1 MILKRIQLGM
11 IHAAV
16 AMTLVP
22 INSTLNR
29 VMIKE
34 LELSALLVAILASL
48 PYVFSPIQMLIGSY
62 SDRHPILG
70 LRRTPYIFL
79 GLVLCVV
86 GVIVTPQVAFVLAEN
101 WWLGLWLGVLAFG
114 AWGMGYNFASV
125 SYMALASELSG
136 EKGRS
141 RTITVMFF
149 IMIVSMILTSL
160 GMGRLMDPY
169 TPEVLQSTFQIV
181 GVIALSIGIIGLLGL
196 EKRVPHTNISTSAGH
211 FTIRQ
216 IFRSIMD
223 NDQARTFFVY
233 LWLLLIALLGQD
245 VLLEPFGAEAFRMS
259 VRTTTQLT
267 SIWGGCMLLTLTL
280 GGILDGRIPKRTL
293 AQAGNVGALLGF
305 VLIAASGMLGLV
317 QVFYFGV
324 VMLGLGTGLSTVA
337 NLSLMLDMT
346 TPANVGLFIGAWGVS
361 NALSRL
367 SGSVM
372 AGSIRDVVTYLSQD
386 AVLGYVIVFIIE
398 IALMGVSVGLL
409 RRIDPIAF
417 LKKAGK
423 ITYTEKVAIAMDN

>member
-1 MILKRIQLGM
+1 MLLKRIQLGM

-34 LELSALLVAILASL
+34 LELSAFLVAVLASL

-70 LRRTPYIFL
+70 LRRTPYILL

-86 GVIVTPQVAFVLAEN
+86 GVIVTPYVAFVLAEN

-125 SYMALASELSG
+125 SYMSLASELSG

-169 TPEVLQSTFQIV
+169 TPQVLQRTFQIV
-181 GVIALSIGIIGLLGL
+181 GILALSIGTLGLIGL
-196 EKRVPHTNISTSAGH
+196 ENRAPKKANIPSGQH

-216 IFRSIMD
+216 LFNAIMN
-223 NDQARTFFVY
+223 NDQAKTFFVY

-245 VLLEPFGAEAFRMS
+245 VLLEPFGAEAFQMS

-267 SIWGGCMLLTLTL
+267 SIWGGCMLLTLVI
-280 GGILDGRIPKRTL
+280 GGLLEGRLPKRTL
-293 AQAGNVGALLGF
+293 AQAGNIGALLGF
-305 VLIAASGMLGLV
+305 ILIATSGMFALV
-317 QVFYFGV
+317 QVFYLGV

-372 AGSIRDVVTYLSQD
+372 AGSIRDVVTYFSRD
-386 AVLGYVIVFIIE
+386 AVLGYVIVFMIE
-398 IALMGVSVGLL
+398 IALMGVSIWLL
-409 RRIDPIAF
+409 RRIDPVAF
-417 LKKAGK
+417 LKSARK
-423 ITYTEKVAIAMDN
+423 ITFTEKVGMAMDN

>member
-1 MILKRIQLGM
+1 M

-34 LELSALLVAILASL
+34 LGLSALLVAILASL
-48 PYVFSPIQMLIGSY
+48 PYVFSPIQMLIGSF
-62 SDRHPILG
+62 SDRHPIMG

-86 GVIVTPQVAFVLAEN
+86 GVIFTPRVAFVLAEN
-101 WWLGLWLGVLAFG
+101 WWVGLWLGVLAFG

-141 RTITVMFF
+141 RTIAVMFF

-169 TPEVLQSTFQIV
+169 SPEVMQTTFLIV
-181 GVIALSIGIIGLLGL
+181 GILALSIGIIGLLGL
-196 EKRVPHTNISTSAGH
+196 EKRVPGATVGTAESH
-211 FTIRQ
+211 FSIRQ
-216 IFRSIMD
+216 VFHSLAD
-223 NDQARTFFVY
+223 NKQAKIFFVY

-259 VRTTTQLT
+259 VRSTTQLT
-267 SIWGGCMLLTLTL
+267 SIWGACMLLTLSL
-280 GGILDGRIPKRTL
+280 GGVLEGRIPKRTL
-293 AQAGNVGALLGF
+293 AQVGNIGALSGF
-305 VLIAASGMLGLV
+305 VMIAASGLFGLV
-317 QVFYFGV
+317 QVFYIGV
-324 VMLGLGTGLSTVA
+324 VILGFGTGLSTVA
-337 NLSLMLDMT
+337 NLSLMLEMT
-346 TPANVGLFIGAWGVS
+346 TPANVGLFIGAWGFS
-361 NALSRL
+361 NSLSRL
-367 SGSVM
+367 SGSIM
-372 AGSIRDVVTYLSQD
+372 AGLTRDVVTYFSRD
-386 AVLGYVIVFIIE
+386 AVLGYLIVFLCE
-398 IALMGVSVGLL
+398 IALIGISVWLL
-409 RRIDPIAF
+409 RCIDPEAF

-423 ITYTEKVAIAMDN
+423 ISYTEKVVVAMEN

>member
-1 MILKRIQLGM
+1 MLLKRIQLGM

-62 SDRHPILG
+62 SDRHPIFG
-70 LRRTPYIFL
+70 LRRTPYILL
-79 GLVLCVV
+79 GLLLCVV
-86 GVIVTPQVAFVLAEN
+86 GVIVTPQVAFELAEN
-101 WWLGLWLGVLAFG
+101 WWLGLWLGILAFG

-141 RTITVMFF
+141 RTITVMFL

-160 GMGRLMDPY
+160 GMGRLLDPY
-169 TPEVLQSTFQIV
+169 SPQVLQETFLII
-181 GVIALSIGIIGLLGL
+181 GMLALSIGVLGLLGL
-196 EKRVPHTNISTSAGH
+196 ENKVSKSTIHTSGGNIMIH
-211 FTIRQ
+211 Q

-223 NDQARTFFVY
+223 NEQAKTFFVY

-245 VLLEPFGAEAFRMS
+245 VLLEPFGAESFQMS

-267 SIWGGCMLLTLTL
+267 SIWGGCMLVTLAV
-280 GGILDGRIPKRTL
+280 GGLLEGRFPKRTL
-293 AQAGNVGALLGF
+293 AQAGNFGALFGF
-305 VLIAASGMLGLV
+305 LLIAGSGMFALI
-317 QVFYFGV
+317 QVFYLGV
-324 VMLGLGTGLSTVA
+324 VILGLGTGLSTVA

-346 TPANVGLFIGAWGVS
+346 TPANVGLFIGAWGFS

-372 AGSIRDVVTYLSQD
+372 AGSIRDVVTYLSRN
-386 AVLGYVIVFIIE
+386 AVLGYVIVFIAE
-398 IALMGVSVGLL
+398 IVLMGVSIWLL
-409 RRIDPIAF
+409 RSIDPVAF
-417 LKKAGK
+417 RKSAGK
-423 ITYTEKVAIAMDN
+423 ITFSEKISVGMDN

>member
-1 MILKRIQLGM
+1 M

-70 LRRTPYIFL
+70 LRRTPYILL
-79 GLVLCVV
+79 GLVFCVV

-169 TPEVLQSTFQIV
+169 TPEILQSTFQIV
-181 GVIALSIGIIGLLGL
+181 GIIALSIGIIGLIGL
-196 EKRVPHTNISTSAGH
+196 EKRVPNTTISTSGGH

-216 IFRSIMD
+216 IFHSIMD
-223 NDQARTFFVY
+223 NDQAKTFFVY

-259 VRTTTQLT
+259 VRSTTQLT
-267 SIWGGCMLLTLTL
+267 SIWGGCMLLTLTV

-293 AQAGNVGALLGF
+293 AQAGNIGALLGF
-305 VLIAASGMLGLV
+305 ILIAASGMLGLV
-317 QVFYFGV
+317 QVFYSGV
-324 VMLGLGTGLSTVA
+324 ILLGLGTGLSTVA

-372 AGSIRDVVTYLSQD
+372 AGSIRDVVTYFSQN
-386 AVLGYVIVFIIE
+386 AVLGYVLVFMIE
-398 IALMGVSVGLL
+398 IALMGVSIWLL
-409 RRIDPIAF
+409 RRIDPVAF
-417 LKKAGK
+417 LKKAGN
-423 ITYTEKVAIAMDN
+423 ITYTEKVAMAMDN

>member
-1 MILKRIQLGM
+1 MFLKRIQLGM

-62 SDRHPILG
+62 SDRHPIFG
-70 LRRTPYIFL
+70 LRRTPYILL

-125 SYMALASELSG
+125 SYLALASELSG

-181 GVIALSIGIIGLLGL
+181 GAIALSIGIIGLFGL
-196 EKRVPHTNISTSAGH
+196 EKRVPIANLGTSAGH

-223 NDQARTFFVY
+223 NDQAKTFFIY

-267 SIWGGCMLLTLTL
+267 SIWGGCMLLTLSV

-293 AQAGNVGALLGF
+293 AQVGNLGALLGF
-305 VLIAASGMLGLV
+305 VLIATSGMLGLV
-317 QVFYFGV
+317 QVFYSGV

-361 NALSRL
+361 NSLSRL

-372 AGSIRDVVTYLSQD
+372 AGSIRDVVTYLSRD
-386 AVLGYVIVFIIE
+386 AVLGYVIVFMIE
-398 IALMGVSVGLL
+398 IALMGISVWLL
-409 RRIDPIAF
+409 RRIDPVTF
-417 LKKAGK
+417 QKKAAK
-423 ITYTEKVAIAMDN
+423 ITYHEKVALAMDN

>member
-1 MILKRIQLGM
+1 MLLKRIQLGM

-86 GVIVTPQVAFVLAEN
+86 GVIVTPQVAFVLADN
-101 WWLGLWLGVLAFG
+101 WWLGLGLGVLAFG

-125 SYMALASELSG
+125 SYLALASEISG

-160 GMGRLMDPY
+160 GMGHLMDPY
-169 TPEVLQSTFQIV
+169 SPAILQTTFQLV

-196 EKRVPHTNISTSAGH
+196 EKRVPNTKINSPGEH
-211 FTIRQ
+211 FTIRH
-216 IFRSIMD
+216 IFHSIMD
-223 NDQARTFFVY
+223 NDQAKIFFVY

-245 VLLEPFGAEAFRMS
+245 VLLEPFGAEAFNMS

-267 SIWGGCMLLTLTL
+267 SIWGGCMLLTLTV
-280 GGILDGRIPKRTL
+280 GGILDGRFPKRTL
-293 AQAGNVGALLGF
+293 AQAGNLGALLGF
-305 VLIAASGMLGLV
+305 ILIASSGMFGLV
-317 QVFYFGV
+317 HVFYLGV

-361 NALSRL
+361 NSLSRL

-372 AGSIRDVVTYLSQD
+372 AGSVRDAVTYLSQD

-398 IALMGVSVGLL
+398 IALMGVSVWLL
-409 RRIDPIAF
+409 RRIDPVAF
-417 LKKAGK
+417 LKKAGN
-423 ITYTEKVAIAMDN
+423 ISYTEKVAMALDN

>member
-1 MILKRIQLGM
+1 MLLKRLQLGM

-16 AMTLVP
+16 AITLVP

-34 LELSALLVAILASL
+34 LELSALLVAVLASL
-48 PYVFSPIQMLIGSY
+48 PYLFSPIQMLIGSY
-62 SDRHPILG
+62 SDRHPLFG
-70 LRRTPYIFL
+70 LRRTPYIVL
-79 GLVLCVV
+79 GLALCVA
-86 GVIVTPQVAFVLAEN
+86 GVIVTPQAAFLLANN

-149 IMIVSMILTSL
+149 MMIVSMILTSL
-160 GMGRLMDPY
+160 GMSRLMDPY
-169 TPEVLQSTFQIV
+169 TPQALQRTFQIV
-181 GVIALSIGIIGLLGL
+181 GMIALSFGVIGLVGL
-196 EKRVPHTNISTSAGH
+196 EKRVQNSFSNISEKH
-211 FTIRQ
+211 LTIRQ
-216 IFRSIMD
+216 ISRAILD
-223 NDQARTFFVY
+223 NSQAKSFFVY

-245 VLLEPFGAEAFRMS
+245 VLLEPFGAEAFHMS

-267 SIWGGCMLLTLTL
+267 SIWGGCMLVTLSL
-280 GGILDGRIPKRTL
+280 GGFLEGRLSKRKL
-293 AQAGNVGALLGF
+293 AQAGNLGALLGF
-305 VLIAASGMLGLV
+305 VLIAISGMFALV
-317 QVFYFGV
+317 QVFYLGV

-346 TPANVGLFIGAWGVS
+346 TPASVGLFIGAWGVS

-367 SGSVM
+367 SGSLL
-372 AGSIRDVVTYLSQD
+372 AGATRDIVTQLSQN
-386 AVLGYVIVFIIE
+386 AVLGYVIVFVIE
-398 IALMGVSVGLL
+398 ICLMGVSVWML
-409 RRIDPIAF
+409 RRINPVAF
-417 LKKAGK
+417 LKSASQIPFIKKAG
-423 ITYTEKVAIAMDN
+423 IAMDN

>member
-1 MILKRIQLGM
+1 MLLKRIQLGM

-34 LELSALLVAILASL
+34 LGLSALLVAVLASL

-70 LRRTPYIFL
+70 LRRSPYILL
-79 GLVLCVV
+79 GLLFCVS

-101 WWLGLWLGVLAFG
+101 WWLGLGLGILAFG

-125 SYMALASELSG
+125 SYMSLASEISG
-136 EKGRS
+136 EKGRT
-141 RTITVMFF
+141 RTITIMFF

-169 TPEVLQSTFQIV
+169 TPQVLQRTFQIV
-181 GVIALSIGIIGLLGL
+181 GMLALSIGALGLVGL
-196 EKRVPHTNISTSAGH
+196 EKRVQTKSSTASEGH
-211 FTIRQ
+211 FSIRQ
-216 IFRSIMD
+216 IFHAILD
-223 NDQARTFFVY
+223 NSQAKTFFVY

-245 VLLEPFGAEAFRMS
+245 VLLEPFGAEAFHMS

-267 SIWGGCMLLTLTL
+267 SIWGGCMLITLVI
-280 GGILDGRIPKRTL
+280 GGSLEGRISKLTL
-293 AQAGNVGALLGF
+293 AQIGNIGALLGF
-305 VLIAASGMLGLV
+305 VLIAASGLLALV
-317 QVFYFGV
+317 QVFYLGV
-324 VMLGLGTGLSTVA
+324 ILLGLGTGLSTVA

-361 NALSRL
+361 NSLSRL
-367 SGSVM
+367 SGSVL
-372 AGSIRDVVTYLSQD
+372 AGATRDLVTFLSSN
-386 AVLGYVIVFIIE
+386 AVLGYVVVFIFE
-398 IALMGVSVGLL
+398 ILLMSISIWLL
-409 RRIDPIAF
+409 RHIDPVSF
-417 LKKAGK
+417 LKSAGN
-423 ITYTEKVAIAMDN
+423 ITFTEKASMAMDN

>member
-1 MILKRIQLGM
+1 MLLKRIQLGM

-70 LRRTPYIFL
+70 LRRTPYILL

-86 GVIVTPQVAFVLAEN
+86 GVIVTPHVAFELAEN

-141 RTITVMFF
+141 RTITIMFL

-169 TPEVLQSTFQIV
+169 SPQVLQSTFQIV
-181 GVIALSIGIIGLLGL
+181 GMLALSIGIIGLIGL
-196 EKRVPHTNISTSAGH
+196 EKRIPKTAIITSEQH

-216 IFRSIMD
+216 IFRSLMD
-223 NDQARTFFVY
+223 NDQAKIFFVY
-233 LWLLLIALLGQD
+233 LWVLLIALLGQD
-245 VLLEPFGAEAFRMS
+245 VLLEPFGAEAFNMR

-267 SIWGGCMLLTLTL
+267 SIWGGCMLLTLAM
-280 GGILDGRIPKRTL
+280 GGLLEGRFPKRTL
-293 AQAGNVGALLGF
+293 AQAGNLGALLGF
-305 VLIAASGMLGLV
+305 ILIATSGMFALV

-324 VMLGLGTGLSTVA
+324 VLLGLGTGLSTVA

-372 AGSIRDVVTYLSQD
+372 AGSIRDVVTYFSRN
-386 AVLGYVIVFIIE
+386 AVLGYVIVFLIE
-398 IALMGVSVGLL
+398 IALMGVSIWLL
-409 RRIDPIAF
+409 RHIDPVAF
-417 LKKAGK
+417 LKSAGE
-423 ITYTEKVAIAMDN
+423 ITFTEKVRLAMDN

>member
-1 MILKRIQLGM
+1 MLLKRIQLGM

-62 SDRHPILG
+62 SDRHPIFG
-70 LRRTPYIFL
+70 FRRTPYILL
-79 GLVLCVV
+79 GLLLCVV
-86 GVIVTPQVAFVLAEN
+86 GVIVTPQVAFELAGN
-101 WWLGLWLGVLAFG
+101 WWLGLWLGILAFG

-125 SYMALASELSG
+125 SYMALASEISG

-141 RTITVMFF
+141 KTITVMFL
-149 IMIVSMILTSL
+149 IMIMSMILTSL
-160 GMGRLMDPY
+160 GMGRMLDPY
-169 TPEVLQSTFQIV
+169 SPQVLQETFLII
-181 GVIALSIGIIGLLGL
+181 GMLALSIGVLGLLSL
-196 EKRVPHTNISTSAGH
+196 EKKVSKPTIHTSGGNIM
-211 FTIRQ
+211 IRQ

-223 NDQARTFFVY
+223 NQQAKTFFVY

-245 VLLEPFGAEAFRMS
+245 VLLEPFGAESFQMS

-267 SIWGGCMLLTLTL
+267 SIWGGCMLVTLAV
-280 GGILDGRIPKRTL
+280 GGLLEGRFPKRTL
-293 AQAGNVGALLGF
+293 AQAGNFGALFGF
-305 VLIAASGMLGLV
+305 LLIAASGMFAMI
-317 QVFYFGV
+317 QVFYLGV
-324 VMLGLGTGLSTVA
+324 VVLGLGTGLSTVT

-346 TPANVGLFIGAWGVS
+346 TPANVGLFIGAWGFS

-372 AGSIRDVVTYLSQD
+372 AGSIRDVVTYLSRN
-386 AVLGYVIVFIIE
+386 AVLGYVIVFIAE
-398 IALMGVSVGLL
+398 IVLMGVSIWLL
-409 RRIDPIAF
+409 RSIDPVAF
-417 LKKAGK
+417 RKRAGNITFSEK
-423 ITYTEKVAIAMDN
+423 ISVGMDN

>member
-1 MILKRIQLGM
+1 MFLKRIQLGM

-34 LELSALLVAILASL
+34 LELSALLVAVLASL

-70 LRRTPYIFL
+70 LRRTPYILL
-79 GLVLCVV
+79 GLLLCVV
-86 GVIVTPQVAFVLAEN
+86 GVIVTPHVAFMFAEN

-169 TPEVLQSTFQIV
+169 TPEVLQRTFQIV
-181 GVIALSIGIIGLLGL
+181 GIIALSIGSIGLIGL
-196 EKRVPHTNISTSAGH
+196 EKRVAHTTISISAGH
-211 FTIRQ
+211 FPISQ
-216 IFRSIMD
+216 IFHSIMD
-223 NDQARTFFVY
+223 NDQAKTFFVY

-267 SIWGGCMLLTLTL
+267 SIWGGCMLLTLSV

-293 AQAGNVGALLGF
+293 AQAGNIGALIGF
-305 VLIAASGMLGLV
+305 ILIAASGMFGLV
-317 QVFYFGV
+317 WVFYAGV
-324 VMLGLGTGLSTVA
+324 IMLGLGTGLSTVA

-372 AGSIRDVVTYLSQD
+372 AGSVRDLVTYISRD
-386 AVLGYVIVFIIE
+386 AVLGYVIVFMIE
-398 IALMGVSVGLL
+398 IALMGVSVWLL

-417 LKKAGK
+417 LKKAGRIK
-423 ITYTEKVAIAMDN
+423 YTEKVAIAMDN